1 MAPATNQRDNGAGH
15 ETGDDALLAALDL
28 GSNSFH
34 MVVARRVLGQ
44 LRVVDRLREMVRM
57 AEGLDGHGGLRKDVL
72 ERALECLARFGQRIR
87 HLPSGNVRVV
97 ATNTVR
103 QLRDPRVFLQPA
115 EAALGHAVEIVS
127 GREEARLVYLGVAH
141 GMAPSGKRRL
151 VIDIGGGST
160 EFIIGEGYEPLERE
174 SLQMGCVASTR
185 RFFADGRIGRKRWK
199 EGLTEISAE
208 FQQFARAYRERGWDE
223 AMGSSGTI
231 KSIGEIVA
239 AMKLTRGTITD
250 AALAELC
257 ERLQACERIDAI
269 QLPGLPD
276 DRRPV
281 IAGGALVLQAA
292 FNELGLQRMQPS
304 KAALRE
310 GLLHD
315 MLGRGSE
322 RDPREISV
330 DALMQRYDVDREQA
344 ARVERTALDLFDP
357 SADAWRLAADARRAL
372 AWAARLHELGLAIA
386 HSQHHVHGAYLIEHS
401 DIDGFSSTEQ
411 QVLAALVRCQRRTI
425 AMPVIDALPARLEEP
440 TLRCALLLR
449 LAVLLHRS
457 HDREAA
463 PTVRLRVDGKQLHL
477 RLPSGWLQRHSLTGQ
492 DLDRECDEMAK
503 VGYALTIRSG

>member
-1 MAPATNQRDNGAGH
+1 MAPAKIKQADATSRADGN
-15 ETGDDALLAALDL
+15 DALLAALDL

-57 AEGLDGHGGLRKDVL
+57 AEGLDGHGGLRKDVRA
-72 ERALECLARFGQRIR
+72 RALECLARFGQRIR
-87 HLPSGNVRVV
+87 HLPAGNVRVV

-103 QLRDPRVFLQPA
+103 QLRDPRGFLQPA

-208 FQQFARAYRERGWDE
+208 FQQFSRAYRERGWDE

-231 KSIGEIVA
+231 KAIGEIVA
-239 AMKLTRGTITD
+239 AMKLTRGAITD
-250 AALAELC
+250 TALAALC
-257 ERLQACERIDAI
+257 ERLQACERIDDIA
-269 QLPGLPD
+269 LPGLPD
-276 DRRPV
+276 ERRPV

-292 FNELGLQRMQPS
+292 FNELGLKRMQPS

-322 RDPREISV
+322 RDPREASV
-330 DALMQRYDVDREQA
+330 DALMARYDVDREQA
-344 ARVERTALDLFDP
+344 ARVEHSALDLFDQC
-357 SADAWRLAADARRAL
+357 AEDWRLAADERRAL
-372 AWAARLHELGLAIA
+372 AWAARVHEIGLAVA
-386 HSQHHVHGAYLIEHS
+386 HSQYHVHGAYLIEHS
-401 DIDGFSSTEQ
+401 DIDGFSRTEQ
-411 QVLAALVRCQRRTI
+411 QVLAALVRCHRRAI

-457 HDREAA
+457 HDRDAA
-463 PTVRLRVDGKQLHL
+463 PAARLSVDGKHVQLG
-477 RLPSGWLQRHSLTGQ
+477 LPADWLQRHSLTRQ
-492 DLDRECDEMAK
+492 DLERERSEMAAI
-503 VGYALTIRSG
+503 GYTLTIRLA